1 MPIPAAQTYNFTV
14 QATDSS
20 GNFGQQPFS
29 LVVFELQVT
38 NAGTTLNPGDCAS
51 ISATPSMPV
60 LAAVL
65 NSNPPLSGTVTWSLS
80 VQYTGPDSPP
90 AMFGPYTFTPT
101 AGIPAT
107 QPWNISFG
115 TQLVGGTAT
124 LTYTYMGTMNNAY
137 PFSLCINGT
146 NPNQSTVLGYLG
158 TNPWFLPK
166 IASVESGFQ
175 QFCLMPSGCL
185 NGASSGQP
193 FWTQEPSNPQPSHDF
208 GLMQINRIQYPQLF
222 SVLDLFSWQRNT
234 NDGIRILN
242 GKPKS
247 GATASWNNS
256 VSLYQQY
263 ATMHGGNPPPTGQ
276 RCVSVLYLQL

>member
-1 MPIPAAQTYNFTV
+1 
-14 QATDSS
+14 
-20 GNFGQQPFS
+20 
-29 LVVFELQVT
+29 
-38 NAGTTLNPGDCAS
+38 
-51 ISATPSMPV
+51 
-60 LAAVL
+60 
-65 NSNPPLSGTVTWSLS
+65 
-80 VQYTGPDSPP
+80 
-90 AMFGPYTFTPT
+90 MFGPYTFTPT

-208 GLMQINRIQYPQLF
+208 GLMQINRIQGSERESDETATFTQL
-222 SVLDLFSWQRNT
+222 SSPAEPRGTRRWSPPSRSEEHTSELQ
-234 NDGIRILN
+234 
-242 GKPKS
+242 
-247 GATASWNNS
+247 
-256 VSLYQQY
+256 SLR
-263 ATMHGGNPPPTGQ
+263 HLVC
-276 RCVSVLYLQL
+276 RLLLEKK